1 MRILF
6 RIFTGFLSSFVFI
19 LAIVLA
25 IPMTRNIIFDEIA
38 KHSNYNESQVEYYEN
53 LEKEYEENLNSLSE
67 IQKKYEDAENKI
79 TQYQE
84 QLNDK
89 TTDIESLQ
97 SQIED
102 TNFKY
107 DQANLE
113 ISNLNEELSILKQ
126 QHTDLKNQL
135 ANEIE
140 NNSENQELI
149 NSLNTH
155 IAVLESNIANN
166 ENTISQ
172 LKLDMEN
179 YVQEIRDYSNTIAEY
194 EQQIEELQ
202 FQIEEQ
208 RRIIE
213 NLQHDMGIDLSFYVS
228 FDDFDV
234 SIVNSLGKEKIFY
247 DNDGENVVTLE
258 SLKGLDVY
266 SLTVG
271 YLVGSCSISNTL
283 NSINLGEVTINPENT
298 DISWYLWDPINQQY
312 ISFTDDNIDY
322 LISLGYTNVGYS
334 LYAVDYIDGILS
346 FHINFGDFS

>member
-38 KHSNYNESQVEYYEN
+38 NHSNYNESQVEYYEN

-97 SQIED
+97 SQIDD
-102 TNFKY
+102 TNLKY

-155 IAVLESNIANN
+155 IAVLESDIANN

-172 LKLDMEN
+172 LELDIKN
-179 YVQEIRDYSNTIAEY
+179 YVQEISGYSNTIAEY

-228 FDDFDV
+228 FDDYDV
-234 SIVNSLGKEKIFY
+234 SIVNSLGEEKIFY

-258 SLKGLDVY
+258 SLKGIDVY
-266 SLTVG
+266 SLTVD
-271 YLVGSCSISNTL
+271 YLVGSSSVSNTL
-283 NSINLGEVTINPENT
+283 YSVNLGEVTINPENT
-298 DISWYLWDPINQQY
+298 DISWFLWDPINQQY

-322 LISLGYTNVGYS
+322 LISLGYTNVGYN

-346 FHINFGDFS
+346 FHINFSHFS